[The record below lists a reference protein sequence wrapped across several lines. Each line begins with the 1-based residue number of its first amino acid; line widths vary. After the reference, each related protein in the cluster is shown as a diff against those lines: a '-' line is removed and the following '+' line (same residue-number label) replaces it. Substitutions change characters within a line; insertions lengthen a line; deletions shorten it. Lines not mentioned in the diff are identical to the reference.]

1 MSLVNDTNK
10 DNLKLYPGY
19 YVISK
24 PTIVSKLKVT
34 SR

>member
-19 YVISK
+19 YVIMLLCY
-24 PTIVSKLKVT
+24 I
-34 SR
+34 